1 MIFQN
6 VTVGIALKEILALDI
21 WQNVHHGSLG
31 ECSTIF
37 AVKKI
42 SMLSMKI
49 SKTISNIIIFMYC
62 NLVTDDIYY

>member
-37 AVKKI
+37 CSEENKYAFYE
-42 SMLSMKI
+42 
-49 SKTISNIIIFMYC
+49 NIQ
-62 NLVTDDIYY
+62 ND